1 MNIFLK
7 PIIFLREVK
16 IELSKVS
23 WSTRE
28 ELIGATI
35 VVIMVTAILAI
46 YIGSVDALLSK
57 ALSLVFK

>member
-1 MNIFLK
+1 MNVFLK
-7 PIIFLREVK
+7 PINFLREVK
-16 IELSKVS
+16 LELSKVS

-35 VVIMVTAILAI
+35 VVILVTALLAI

-57 ALSLVFK
+57 ALSLVFR